1 MEPRT
6 SNFPSR
12 EAAYSFARDLAER
25 VLWTAA
31 QAGLGVLTVQ
41 ANDWP
46 LWIAVPIAAGLST
59 AKGFVAKQL
68 ARKGTASTAPGV

>member
-1 MEPRT
+1 MEPTPTR
-6 SNFPSR
+6 FPTR
-12 EAAYSFARDLAER
+12 DQAYSFARDLAER

-68 ARKGTASTAPGV
+68 ARKGTASTASGV